1 MVAISVIIP
10 VYNVE
15 KYLGRC
21 LDSVVNQTFTDIEII
36 CINDGSS
43 DNSLEI
49 LKRYAQRDRRIKIF
63 TQENSGLSAS
73 RNVGM
78 KYASGDYIYF
88 IDSDDYLVKTA
99 FEELYKIATINN
111 TDLIIFKL
119 LNFENQTNHVISKR
133 YHEMFFLKNIN
144 YIFNYKDIKEHLFSV
159 DVTTCTKF
167 FKRELLDGLH
177 FQEGLIFEDNLFY
190 VDYIFEAKRI
200 IFYDKYLYN
209 RRIRPDSITRGNGK
223 NHMDILEISNRII
236 DKTKKL
242 GCYEEFKTQL
252 FDFKMRHL
260 YLRFTNIQSE
270 YQQSFFNLIKNDFDR
285 NKHEYMAIKDAED
298 KSKVI
303 FGNMVMSESIKE
315 FELRMEQ
322 FEYLL
327 ELRKMGERN
336 QELVDEI
343 NSLKQD
349 LNHSKHVNDLIMSS
363 NSWKITSP
371 FRALTRLF
379 KKK

>member
-190 VDYIFEAKRI
+190 VDYIFKAKRI

-252 FDFKMRHL
+252 FD
-260 YLRFTNIQSE
+260 
-270 YQQSFFNLIKNDFDR
+270 
-285 NKHEYMAIKDAED
+285 
-298 KSKVI
+298 
-303 FGNMVMSESIKE
+303 
-315 FELRMEQ
+315 
-322 FEYLL
+322 
-327 ELRKMGERN
+327 
-336 QELVDEI
+336 
-343 NSLKQD
+343 
-349 LNHSKHVNDLIMSS
+349 
-363 NSWKITSP
+363 
-371 FRALTRLF
+371 
-379 KKK
+379 